1 MFFIPTKHVEK
12 NFLESFVR
20 PDIIILQYMYFVIQ
34 PYNMWENE
42 ICRMSVF
49 HGHQEYFARNI
60 ICSVMYSTLFRNLF
74 WTDWGDH
81 PRIEKAG
88 MDGDSNTRQVIVSD
102 QIGWANGLAIDYT
115 LKRLYWAD
123 AK

>member
-1 MFFIPTKHVEK
+1 MRYVGWTSRVFWAYI
-12 NFLESFVR
+12 
-20 PDIIILQYMYFVIQ
+20 Y
-34 PYNMWENE
+34 
-42 ICRMSVF
+42 SV
-49 HGHQEYFARNI
+49 
-60 ICSVMYSTLFRNLF
+60 VYSTLFRNLF

-88 MDGDSNTRQVIVSD
+88 MDGDAKTRQVIVSD
-102 QIGWANGLAIDYT
+102 QIGWANGMAIDHT

>member
-1 MFFIPTKHVEK
+1 MKGV
-12 NFLESFVR
+12 SFPWTSR
-20 PDIIILQYMYFVIQ
+20 
-34 PYNMWENE
+34 
-42 ICRMSVF
+42 VF
-49 HGHQEYFARNI
+49 HTVTYT
-60 ICSVMYSTLFRNLF
+60 CSVMYSMLFRNLF

-88 MDGDSNTRQVIVSD
+88 MDGDPATRQVIVSD
-102 QIGWANGLAIDYT
+102 QIGWANGMAIDYT

>member
-1 MFFIPTKHVEK
+1 
-12 NFLESFVR
+12 
-20 PDIIILQYMYFVIQ
+20 
-34 PYNMWENE
+34 
-42 ICRMSVF
+42 MSRVF
-49 HGHQEYFARNI
+49 SNVT
-60 ICSVMYSTLFRNLF
+60 CTSSVMYSTLFRNLF

-88 MDGDSNTRQVIVSD
+88 MDGDPTTRQVIVSD
-102 QIGWANGLAIDYT
+102 QIGWANGMAVDYT